1 MSQRSA
7 FRALARQALSADPR
21 MGDLTQLSA
30 WAGSIPAE
38 ILPVIGVVTPQ
49 ERAAMDSMG
58 VMERSTLLQVV
69 VKRLGGDDLED
80 ILDLDGDAIEKC
92 IVAVFF
98 NADFRCLP
106 ENITVTL
113 NGEGEQRVGT
123 ILVDF
128 RVTWFRD
135 LDGTLA

>member
-1 MSQRSA
+1 
-7 FRALARQALSADPR
+7 
-21 MGDLTQLSA
+21 MGEVTQISA
-30 WAGSIPAE
+30 WAGGIPAE

-92 IVAVFF
+92 IVAAIF

-106 ENITVTL
+106 ENMTVTL